1 MLDKY
6 DAILANDNM
15 PTFNISNSNYY
26 EILDLFISSKDIYH
40 HVKKFEVDDVNLS
53 HKDHFPTRLEL
64 DFNIKFNELKTKN
77 KLNFGM
83 ADWDK
88 FKKNLS
94 QKAEELSIVG
104 PLSDLNKTIT
114 SVIIESVQSAIPL
127 IKKNNYKSSFPPELI
142 NLIKLKRQVRKE
154 IKKLK
159 LMMITIK

>member
-1 MLDKY
+1 LDKY